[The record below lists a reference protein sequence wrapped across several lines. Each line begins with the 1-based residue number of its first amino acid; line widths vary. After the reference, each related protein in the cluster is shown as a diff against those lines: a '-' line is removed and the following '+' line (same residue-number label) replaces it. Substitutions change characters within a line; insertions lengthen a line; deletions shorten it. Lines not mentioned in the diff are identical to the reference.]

1 VTGIVHPGVD
11 LEQFNTNLEPI
22 DKDVFNRHEFVV
34 LFAGRFV
41 ESKGIYDLIDAF
53 EKLPTAYHLY
63 IIGRGDQDEVE
74 ERISG
79 STIENSVTIEGSV
92 DHELLPQYY
101 AAADIV
107 CSPTHYDSFC
117 MVNIEAMACGT
128 PVITTDIEGVAEY
141 AIDRETALLVPP
153 KNSEELSNA
162 VLELSTSPAL
172 QKKLKE
178 QGRSMV
184 AQFSWENSAREL
196 MDIYEKVDS

>member
-1 VTGIVHPGVD
+1 
-11 LEQFNTNLEPI
+11 
-22 DKDVFNRHEFVV
+22 
-34 LFAGRFV
+34 
-41 ESKGIYDLIDAF
+41 
-53 EKLPTAYHLY
+53 
-63 IIGRGDQDEVE
+63 
-74 ERISG
+74 
-79 STIENSVTIEGSV
+79 
-92 DHELLPQYY
+92 
-101 AAADIV
+101 
-107 CSPTHYDSFC
+107 